1 MWDLIENEYSK
12 KYGIGCATF
21 FRDKQLKTAMVMYK
35 YNGRSVMFCY
45 SEYDN
50 KILSD
55 GDKIVAEDGD
65 TMKVIDYDFYG
76 TGQNIM
82 CFMSDRCV
90 YPSTE
95 FNAGDWE
102 IES

>member
-1 MWDLIENEYSK
+1 MK
-12 KYGIGCATF
+12 TF
-21 FRDKQLKTAMVMYK
+21 DILKA
-35 YNGRSVMFCY
+35 GQ
-45 SEYDN
+45 
-50 KILSD
+50 I
-55 GDKIVAEDGD
+55 IVAEDGD

-76 TGQNIM
+76 TGQKIM
-82 CFMSDRCV
+82 CFMSDHCV